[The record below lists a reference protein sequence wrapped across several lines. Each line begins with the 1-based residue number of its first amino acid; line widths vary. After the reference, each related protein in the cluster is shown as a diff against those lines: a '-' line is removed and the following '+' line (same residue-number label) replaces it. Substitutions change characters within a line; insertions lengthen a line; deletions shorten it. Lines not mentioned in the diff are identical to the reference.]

1 MECLAEQRPQLGKGL
16 ASCDDDAGWRRG
28 TAETRSVIPT
38 QPTHIPTARAI
49 KANKRKGV
57 ALGRPSIR
65 PTPFAYSRLGRGIE
79 RCRVLLIS
87 PPISSLRP
95 LWRSYK
101 YSRVPQIASSSAA
114 LRTRGTGTTSAQ
126 QQEGRR
132 RSPLKRWGG
141 RQTPSGRSLI
151 SDIDVSSSHTVSP
164 FFSAACRLL
173 RRKKKS
179 RSRLSLEERPARYI
193 SALSRVPGDRHGSTW
208 TLGAV
213 GVRAMPAVVDLTP
226 NTGPGT
232 LQTTKF
238 R

>member
-1 MECLAEQRPQLGKGL
+1 MECLAEQRPQLGKRL

-95 LWRSYK
+95 LWRSCK
-101 YSRVPQIASSSAA
+101 YSRGPQIASSSAA

-126 QQEGRR
+126 QQEGGR

-151 SDIDVSSSHTVSP
+151 SDVDVSSSHTVSTSV
-164 FFSAACRLL
+164 SAGCRLL
-173 RRKKKS
+173 RRKKNV
-179 RSRLSLEERPARYI
+179 AQ
-193 SALSRVPGDRHGSTW
+193 
-208 TLGAV
+208 
-213 GVRAMPAVVDLTP
+213 PAVSGGAARAVHIGLIKSAWGQTRFDLDI
-226 NTGPGT
+226 GRCWRARKC
-232 LQTTKF
+232 Q
-238 R
+238 RWWI